1 MSSTLDPS
9 TPPPRSGADHADTAS
24 GELDRALALV
34 RFLRANCPWD
44 AKQTAESLVPHLVE
58 ETQEVVDAIHRGM
71 PRELESELG
80 DLLLN
85 LAFQIVVAE
94 EAGQLSADSVTRRL
108 EQKMRRR
115 HPHLYG
121 DGPKEDWEEIKRRER
136 VAEGARA
143 AEGAAGADPGAEGA
157 SGAAG
162 AEGASGAEARLG
174 AEAAGPERGP
184 GAAVDASAHSR
195 EGSALL
201 DGLAASLD
209 PLTRSHRM
217 QQRVARVGFD
227 WQDWRGAYDKV
238 LEELGEVREELESP
252 DRTGLEEELGDLLF
266 ATVNLVRLAEAHPV
280 AVLGRANHK
289 FERRFRALEQ
299 LARERGVE
307 LGTAELEQ
315 LDELWDEIKAGERG
329 PVG

>member
-9 TPPPRSGADHADTAS
+9 TPPPRPGADHADVAA

-44 AKQTAESLVPHLVE
+44 AAQTAESLVPHLVE
-58 ETQEVVDAIHRGM
+58 EAQEVVDAIHGAM
-71 PRELESELG
+71 PGELESELG

-94 EAGQLSADSVTRRL
+94 ESGQLTADSVTRQL

-121 DGPKEDWEEIKRRER
+121 DGPKEDWEDIKRRER
-136 VAEGARA
+136 GR
-143 AEGAAGADPGAEGA
+143 
-157 SGAAG
+157 
-162 AEGASGAEARLG
+162 RQ
-174 AEAAGPERGP
+174 
-184 GAAVDASAHSR
+184 
-195 EGSALL
+195 GSALL
-201 DGLAASLD
+201 DGLAPSLD
-209 PLTRSHRM
+209 PLTRSHRV

-227 WQDWRGAYDKV
+227 WTDWRGAYAKV
-238 LEELGEVREELESP
+238 LEELDEVREELESP
-252 DRTGLEEELGDLLF
+252 ERAGLEEELGDLLF

-289 FERRFRALEQ
+289 FERRFRALEE
-299 LARERGVE
+299 LARERGIE
-307 LGTAELEQ
+307 LGSADLKQ
-315 LDELWDEIKAGERG
+315 LDELWDEIKAAERRG
-329 PVG
+329 Q